1 MPPIPRSALRRVS
14 VLLPLSLTLLLLAV
28 IIAGLQSCGQLIGAD
43 ANVKV
48 TSFSPSGEC
57 DLATNIAVRFSN
69 DMVPVDSLDQA
80 VLDPPLEFDP
90 PIAGIARWVEKNTL
104 HFYPDREL
112 LPATEYNI
120 RVKSHK
126 TYLNGNRINEKK
138 IFSFR
143 TMPLKVVNLSYYP
156 VYEAYMA
163 GYIRLNINLDF
174 NYNVDVEQLEKKLS
188 IKGLENAGK
197 SKLSYEI
204 ISSYGIFDDEIGD
217 EIIEK
222 YANSIY
228 LISEPV
234 EVTYQQQEY
243 MLKISRGLKCLGCGE
258 SLPKDIEEM
267 LKISPRKRLFIKD
280 LTARYS
286 GQQPRIEIP
295 FSNKVSA
302 MDAKGFISVSPT
314 ADFTIQGGYNRLYL
328 SGDFRAGETYDV
340 TINAGLPAAD
350 GSVLESEFSAL
361 ITIPDHPPTVRFLSQ
376 GVYLPKDGSRLLE
389 IETINI
395 ENLSV
400 DVEQFFANNLVYALA
415 TARYGGYDYYTSNL
429 DLLGRKYFETKTELN
444 SVLNQ
449 PLKTTVDIGGI
460 IGDTAKGVFKI
471 SARNKE
477 RRWDNDSRIVLL
489 TDIGIMARLSDDYMM
504 VWVNSLSNSSP
515 LKNAEVMLLSK
526 NNQPLLK
533 GKTDSRGITIF
544 NKVHNQLVGFQPYLI
559 TVTHKNDLSYL
570 LFDDCLLPTSDFDVK
585 GRPFLSEGYAAYLYS
600 DRGIFRPGD
609 TAHIAS
615 IVRGAGG
622 SMPPEFPYFIT
633 VKDPRGNEFKSF
645 RVNTSGSSFLDLSL
659 MIPDFAS
666 TGRYSVIAH
675 IGEDLEIGRTE
686 FQVEE
691 FMPDRIKVTVSSP
704 QNFYRTG
711 EELTAE
717 VAGKFLFGPPAA
729 GHKVTGHIS
738 IANHPLAPSGWAE
751 YAFRDDDKEFAA
763 VEKDLP
769 DAVLDDSGQ
778 HVFTYTIPM
787 NFKPPSA
794 LKALISASVSEQ
806 GGRAVSS
813 YSEVIIH
820 PYSKYLGLKLG
831 FEGYAKPGEP
841 VNANLI
847 ALDINGR
854 KTALDSVELVFY
866 RMVYHS
872 VLKKDR
878 NGYYRYVCES
888 TPVPL
893 DTSHIRLSSDGA
905 PLSFTPPEYG
915 RYKIVAYDKTGGHS
929 AAVSFYASGWGYAPW
944 SMENPDRI
952 EIDLDR
958 ESYSEGDEAKVQ
970 IRAPFGGKLLIT
982 IEKEEVLEFI
992 TSEMEDNTAEI
1003 TIPVKRDY
1011 FPNAYI
1017 TATIL
1022 KNAGDIDQVSAARAF
1037 GVAPLMMNIALKQL
1051 PVKIGAP
1058 EVIKPKSK
1066 LALDINMGSSG
1077 ETEITVAAVDAGILQ
1092 LTDFQAPDPLE
1103 FFHGKKKLHL
1113 KPYDLYA
1120 FIYPD
1125 IERAKSHLSPPGG
1138 KLFEQ
1143 ALKRHLN
1150 PIKTHR
1156 VKPVSLWSGIVMTDK
1171 DGHARVEFDV
1181 PQFNGKLIIMTA
1193 AVRKDLFGSATKEI
1207 TVRDKIVLQE
1217 SFPRFISPNDVF
1229 DGFVTLFNNTGR
1241 RADITVSLNCEGAAE
1256 MISSPEQTV
1265 TIPNNAEGEA
1275 VFKIKANLKPGKVKF
1290 RISASD
1296 GQETSQLNFEL
1307 PNRPAL
1313 PPITKSG
1320 SGSLRSDNPAEFAFP
1335 DEWIENTGQYVV
1347 QTSSLSALAFAQNIN
1362 FLVKYPYGCLEQT
1375 TSRLFPLLYFNDLAR
1390 FIQPELLGSG
1400 GPDYYIQEGIT
1411 KLASMI
1417 QPDGSFT
1424 FWPYGRRIHY
1434 WTSIY
1439 ASHFL
1444 IEAKKEGYQ
1453 VSKNIYA
1460 KIVNNLKDIAR
1471 GKMMKDTD
1479 AIERIYAAYVLA
1491 KGGSLEKRIINYLK
1505 DLNTEN
1511 LPAFSRFQLAAVLAQ
1526 AGDEES
1532 ALALLPAEIQPAI
1545 FEPETGGSFNS
1556 GVRTNA
1562 IMLDVLTEIRPNS
1575 PSTAALAKSLIDDAK
1590 IGRWYTTQDNAFA
1603 LIALGKYFRHQ
1614 ETPDFTGIVEI
1625 EGDSTYPITTEDFKL
1640 IRNNLA
1646 DKKVNIS
1653 IRGEG
1658 ECYYYWQSSGIPVIN
1673 APEEYI
1679 RGIKISRTYLDADGN
1694 PLDLTNVALGTQVIC
1709 HIEAQAVDKKLENV
1723 VINDLLPAGFEIEN
1737 PRLKT
1742 TPLLS
1747 WLPEREAAID
1757 YEDIRDDRL
1766 LLFAD
1771 LYPNR
1776 SFEYYYSLRV
1786 VTAGVFKIPPVAAE
1800 CMYNPLIS
1808 GASSAGIITIV
1819 RDNY

>member
-1 MPPIPRSALRRVS
+1 MLPNPGSVLKRVS
-14 VLLPLSLTLLLLAV
+14 VLLPLFATLLLFAV
-28 IIAGLQSCGQLIGAD
+28 IIVGLQSCGQLIGAD

-48 TSFSPSGEC
+48 TNFSPSGEC
-57 DLATNIAVRFSN
+57 DLTTNITVRFSN
-69 DMVPVDSLDQA
+69 DMVPADSLDRA

-112 LPATEYNI
+112 LPATEYKV
-120 RVKSHK
+120 RVKSEK

-138 IFSFR
+138 IFSFQ
-143 TMPLKVVNLSYYP
+143 TMALKIVNFSSYP
-156 VYEAYMA
+156 VYEAHMA

-188 IKGLENAGK
+188 IKGLESADK

-204 ISSYGIFDDEIGD
+204 ISSYGDFEDDAGD
-217 EIIEK
+217 DIIEK
-222 YANSIY
+222 YASSVY
-228 LISEPV
+228 LITEPI
-234 EVTYQQQEY
+234 EVTYYQQEY
-243 MLKISRGLKCLGCGE
+243 LLKIKKGLKCLGGGE
-258 SLPKDIEEM
+258 SLPKDIEEK
-267 LKISPRKRLFIKD
+267 LKISPRKRLFVKN

-286 GQQPRIEIP
+286 GQQPRIAIP

-302 MDAKGFISVSPT
+302 LDAKGFISVSPA

-328 SGDFRAGETYDV
+328 SGDFLAGETYDI

-350 GSVLESEFSAL
+350 GSVLESEFSSL
-361 ITIPDHPPTVRFLSQ
+361 ITIPDHPPTVRFLSR

-395 ENLSV
+395 EKLSV

-415 TARYGGYDYYTSNL
+415 TARYSRYDYYTSNL
-429 DLLGRKYFETKTELN
+429 DHLGRKYFETKTELN
-444 SVLNQ
+444 SLLNQ

-477 RRWDNDSRIVLL
+477 RRWDNDSRFVLL
-489 TDIGIMARLSDDYMM
+489 TDIGIMARLSDDYIM
-504 VWVNSLSNSSP
+504 VWVNSLSTSSP
-515 LKNAEVMLLSK
+515 LKNAEIMLLSK
-526 NNQPLLK
+526 NNQILLK
-533 GKTDSRGITIF
+533 GKTDSRGIAVF
-544 NKVHNQLVGFQPYLI
+544 NKVHDQLEGFQPYLI

-585 GRPFLSEGYAAYLYS
+585 GHPFLSDGYEAYLYL

-622 SMPPEFPYFIT
+622 SRPSEFPYFIT

-645 RVNTSGSSFLDLSL
+645 RVNTGGSSFLDLTL
-659 MIPDFAS
+659 RIPDFAS
-666 TGRYSVIAH
+666 TGRYNVIAH

-686 FQVEE
+686 FQIEE

-704 QNFYRTG
+704 QKFYRTG

-717 VAGKFLFGPPAA
+717 VSGKFLFGPPAA
-729 GHKVTGHIS
+729 GHKVVGHIS
-738 IANHPLAPSGWAE
+738 IANHPFTPSGWSE
-751 YAFRDDDKEFAA
+751 YVFLDDDKEFAN

-778 HVFTYTIPM
+778 HVFSYKIPM
-787 NFKPPSA
+787 NFRPPSA
-794 LKALISASVSEQ
+794 LKALVAASVSEQ

-813 YSEVIIH
+813 YNEVIIH
-820 PYSKYLGLKLG
+820 PYNRYLGLKLG
-831 FEGYAKPGEP
+831 FEGYIKPGEP
-841 VNANLI
+841 ASANLI

-893 DTSHIRLSSDGA
+893 DSSRIRLSSDGA

-915 RYKIVAYDKTGGHS
+915 RYKIVAHDKTGGHS

-958 ESYSEGDEAKVQ
+958 ESYAEGDEAKVQ
-970 IRAPFGGKLLIT
+970 IRAPFGGRLLIT

-992 TSEMEDNTAEI
+992 TREMKDNTAEI
-1003 TIPVKRDY
+1003 TIPVKRNY
-1011 FPNAYI
+1011 FPNVYI

-1022 KNAGDIDQVSAARAF
+1022 KDAKDIDQVSAARAF

-1051 PVKIGAP
+1051 SVEIEAP

-1066 LALDINMGSSG
+1066 LALDINTGSSG

-1092 LTDFQAPDPLE
+1092 LTDFQTPDPLE
-1103 FFHGKKKLHL
+1103 FFHGKKMLHL

-1125 IERAKSHLSPPGG
+1125 VERAESHLSPAGG
-1138 KLFEQ
+1138 KLFRQ

-1156 VKPVSLWSGIVMTDK
+1156 VKPVSLWSGIVRSDK
-1171 DGHARVEFDV
+1171 NGHARVEFDI
-1181 PQFNGKLIIMTA
+1181 PQFNGKLVIMTA
-1193 AVRKDLFGSATKEI
+1193 AVRKDLFGSAIKEV
-1207 TVRDKIVLQE
+1207 TVRDKIVVQE

-1229 DGFVTLFNNTGR
+1229 DGFITLFNNTGK
-1241 RADITVSLNCEGAAE
+1241 RANITVSLNCEGAAE
-1256 MISSPEQTV
+1256 IISPSEQTIA
-1265 TIPNNAEGEA
+1265 IPNNAEGEA
-1275 VFKIKANLKPGKVKF
+1275 IFKIKANLKPGKVNFK
-1290 RISASD
+1290 ITASD
-1296 GQETSQLNFEL
+1296 GQETSQLSFEL

-1313 PPITKSG
+1313 PPMTKSG
-1320 SGSLRSDNPAEFAFP
+1320 SGSLRSDNPVEFNFP

-1390 FIQPELLGSG
+1390 FIQPGFGRSGLL
-1400 GPDYYIQEGIT
+1400 Y
-1411 KLASMI
+1411 
-1417 QPDGSFT
+1417 
-1424 FWPYGRRIHY
+1424 
-1434 WTSIY
+1434 
-1439 ASHFL
+1439 
-1444 IEAKKEGYQ
+1444 
-1453 VSKNIYA
+1453 
-1460 KIVNNLKDIAR
+1460 
-1471 GKMMKDTD
+1471 
-1479 AIERIYAAYVLA
+1479 
-1491 KGGSLEKRIINYLK
+1491 
-1505 DLNTEN
+1505 
-1511 LPAFSRFQLAAVLAQ
+1511 
-1526 AGDEES
+1526 
-1532 ALALLPAEIQPAI
+1532 
-1545 FEPETGGSFNS
+1545 TGGDN
-1556 GVRTNA
+1556 
-1562 IMLDVLTEIRPNS
+1562 EIIEYD
-1575 PSTAALAKSLIDDAK
+1575 AA
-1590 IGRWYTTQDNAFA
+1590 
-1603 LIALGKYFRHQ
+1603 
-1614 ETPDFTGIVEI
+1614 
-1625 EGDSTYPITTEDFKL
+1625 
-1640 IRNNLA
+1640 
-1646 DKKVNIS
+1646 
-1653 IRGEG
+1653 
-1658 ECYYYWQSSGIPVIN
+1658 
-1673 APEEYI
+1673 
-1679 RGIKISRTYLDADGN
+1679 
-1694 PLDLTNVALGTQVIC
+1694 
-1709 HIEAQAVDKKLENV
+1709 
-1723 VINDLLPAGFEIEN
+1723 
-1737 PRLKT
+1737 
-1742 TPLLS
+1742 
-1747 WLPEREAAID
+1747 
-1757 YEDIRDDRL
+1757 
-1766 LLFAD
+1766 
-1771 LYPNR
+1771 
-1776 SFEYYYSLRV
+1776 
-1786 VTAGVFKIPPVAAE
+1786 
-1800 CMYNPLIS
+1800 
-1808 GASSAGIITIV
+1808 
-1819 RDNY
+1819 